1 MSGIDSKWH
10 DEPRWLRIVADP
22 RIFAAACAWLFVLTV
37 LGTVVQRDI
46 GLFQAVER
54 YFTSWFAWLGPIPA
68 PGGRLTL
75 SVTGLN
81 LLAVLFTRR
90 SANSPGLFILHAGT
104 LLLLAGCMVGS
115 AVRAEGSLALAEG
128 ESGDAMRA
136 WNQHELAI
144 RISGSPQDQLVTIG
158 DGRLKPG
165 STISHPALPATLTVV
180 SWFANSQPAK
190 GGGIEP
196 LLPEKEAE
204 LNSPGVVLRLA
215 DGSQIALCA
224 NGGPAS
230 LASGA
235 VATLR
240 RRETPMPFA
249 IQLIDFQR
257 EDHPGTGMARRF
269 SSEVMVH
276 EEGSSRRVVISM
288 NRPLRIGPWTLYQQS
303 YSQTADGTMISVLAV
318 VRDRWQLSPYISS
331 AVMLVGLLLHLV
343 LRIRRVGLA

>member
-1 MSGIDSKWH
+1 MSGIDSMWR

-22 RIFAAACAWLFVLTV
+22 RIFAGACAWLFVLTV
-37 LGTVVQRDI
+37 LGTVVQGEI
-46 GLFQAVER
+46 GLYLAVER
-54 YFTSWFAWLGPIPA
+54 YFTSWFVWLGPCPM

-90 SANSPGLFILHAGT
+90 SAHSPGLFILHAGT
-104 LLLLAGCMVGS
+104 LLLLAGCMIGS

-128 ESGDAMRA
+128 ETGDSMRSWHQYELVLRTSGD
-136 WNQHELAI
+136 
-144 RISGSPQDQLVTIG
+144 STDQLVTVG
-158 DGRLKPG
+158 EGLLQPG
-165 STISHPALPATLTVV
+165 ETISHPALPAAMTVV
-180 SWFANSQPAK
+180 SWLTNCRPTQ

-196 LLPEKEAE
+196 MLPEKEAE
-204 LNSPGVVLRLA
+204 LNSPGVVLRLPEGRQA
-215 DGSQIALCA
+215 SLFAS
-224 NGGPAS
+224 GGPVAI
-230 LASGA
+230 ASGTS
-235 VATLR
+235 ATLR

-249 IQLIDFQR
+249 IELIKFER

-276 EEGSSRRVVISM
+276 EAGSSRRVVISM

-303 YSQTADGTMISVLAV
+303 YSQTADGSMISVLAV
-318 VRDRWQLSPYISS
+318 VRDRSQLSPYISS
-331 AVMLVGLLLHLV
+331 TIMLIGLLLHLV

>member
-1 MSGIDSKWH
+1 MSAANGLWR

-22 RIFAAACAWLFVLTV
+22 RLFAAACAWLFVLTV
-37 LGTVVQRDI
+37 IGTVVQRDI
-46 GLFQAVER
+46 GLFLAVER
-54 YFTSWFAWLGPIPA
+54 YFTSWFMWLGPVPL

-90 SANSPGLFILHAGT
+90 SSHSPGLFILHAGT
-104 LLLLAGCMVGS
+104 LLLLGGCMVGS

-128 ESGDAMRA
+128 ESGDEMRS
-136 WNQHELAI
+136 WNQYELAI
-144 RISGSPQDQLVTIG
+144 RVSGTEHDQLVTIG
-158 DGRLKPG
+158 DGRLRPG
-165 STISHPALPATLTVV
+165 ETISHPALPVALTVV
-180 SWFANSQPAK
+180 DHLVNSQPRE

-204 LNSPGVVLRLA
+204 LNAPGVVLRLP
-215 DGSQIALCA
+215 DGRQVSLST
-224 NGGPAS
+224 NGGPAT
-230 LASGA
+230 LAPGVSA
-235 VATLR
+235 NLR
-240 RRETPMPFA
+240 RRETLMPFA
-249 IQLIDFQR
+249 VELIKFTR

-276 EEGSSRRVVISM
+276 EAGSSRRVVISM

-303 YSQTADGTMISVLAV
+303 YSQSADGTVVSVLAV

-331 AVMLVGLLLHLV
+331 AIMLLGLLLHLV